1 MFDSL
6 LLGFSVALTYSNIL
20 YCAVGVTLG
29 TAIGVLPGLGPVATI
44 SLLLPITY
52 NIPLESSIILL
63 SGIYYG
69 AMYGGST
76 TSILVNLPGEA
87 ASVVTALDGFQMAKK
102 GRAGAALGVAAI
114 GSFVA
119 GTISIVGLNLF
130 APIVSRWAIKFGPPE
145 YVALMVMGL
154 TFITYLSTKSPLKS
168 VISALIGL
176 LLSVI
181 GVDPEYGGARLTFDT
196 DTLLSGLDF
205 AVIAMGLFGVGEVL
219 YSLEASGETKLI
231 TDKIAQVFPSKKDLK
246 ASAGPMTRG
255 SVLGFLVGLLPG
267 GGAVI
272 ASLLSYAL
280 EKRISKHPE
289 EFGKGAIEG
298 VAGPESAN
306 NAAAGAAFIPLLT
319 LGLPSNAVMALMF
332 GALMIHGV
340 TPGPFLIQEVPHL
353 FWGVVV
359 SMYIGNVLL
368 LILNLPMIGFFVKLL
383 KVRLSILSACVLV
396 ITLIGVYSV
405 NNNVF
410 DMWILLLFGIVGYL
424 MRKFEYEPG
433 PLVLAFVL
441 GPILETAFRQS
452 LIISNGTPAIFVTRP
467 ISLFFLC
474 LAGLLV
480 ASQLFGKKKKAGQN
494 YEA

>member
-6 LLGFSVALTYSNIL
+6 VLGFSVAFSFSNLL

-44 SLLLPITY
+44 SLLLPLTY
-52 NIPLESSIILL
+52 SIPLESSIILL
-63 SGIYYG
+63 AGIYYG

-87 ASVVTALDGFQMAKK
+87 ASVVTTLDGYQMAKK
-102 GRAGAALGVAAI
+102 GRAGVALGIAAI

-119 GTISIVGLNLF
+119 GTVAIIGLNLF
-130 APIVSRWAIKFGPPE
+130 APIVSRWAINFGPPE

-154 TFITYLSTKSPLKS
+154 TFITYLSTKSPLRS
-168 VISALIGL
+168 VISAVLGL
-176 LLSVI
+176 LLSCI
-181 GVDPEYGGARLTFDT
+181 GTDPEFGGARLTFET

-219 YSLEASGETKLI
+219 CSLEEGDEKQLV
-231 TDKIAQVFPSKKDLK
+231 TDKIEQVFPGKKDL
-246 ASAGPMTRG
+246 AAAAGPITRG
-255 SVLGFLVGLLPG
+255 SLMGFAVGLLPG

-272 ASLLSYAL
+272 ASLLSYAV
-280 EKRISKHPE
+280 EKRFSKHPE
-289 EFGKGAIEG
+289 QFGQGTIEG

-332 GALMIHGV
+332 GALMIHGI
-340 TPGPFLIQEVPHL
+340 TPGPFLIREVPQL

-368 LILNLPMIGFFVKLL
+368 LILNLPLIGLFVKLL

-410 DMWILLLFGIVGYL
+410 DMWILLLFGIIGYL
-424 MRKFEYEPG
+424 MRKFRYEPG

-452 LIISNGTPAIFVTRP
+452 LIISNGNPAIFVTRP
-467 ISLFFLC
+467 IALFFLC
-474 LAGLLV
+474 LAALLV
-480 ASQLFGKKKKAGQN
+480 LSQLFSKKKKGT
-494 YEA
+494 EVSP

>member
-1 MFDSL
+1 MFDSMI
-6 LLGFSVALTYSNIL
+6 LGFQVALSWTNIL
-20 YCAVGVTLG
+20 YCSMGVTLG
-29 TAIGVLPGLGPVATI
+29 TVIGVLPGLGPVATI

-52 NIPLESSIILL
+52 NIPIESSIILL

-87 ASVVTALDGFQMAKK
+87 ASVVTCLDGHQMAKQ
-102 GRAGAALGVAAI
+102 GRAGAALGIAAI

-119 GTISIVGLNLF
+119 GTVSIIGLNLF
-130 APIVSRWAIKFGPPE
+130 APTVSRLAVKFGPPE
-145 YVALMVMGL
+145 YAALMVMGL
-154 TFITYLSTKSPLKS
+154 TFVTYLSTKSPLKC
-168 VISALIGL
+168 VISAIIGL
-176 LLSVI
+176 LLACMGS
-181 GVDPEYGGARLTFDT
+181 DPEFGVERLTFGSVS
-196 DTLLSGLDF
+196 LLSGLDF

-219 YSLEASGETKLI
+219 YCMESSEETTLV
-231 TDKIAQVFPSKKDLK
+231 TDKISQIWPSRKDL
-246 ASAGPMTRG
+246 ADSALPIARG

-272 ASLLSYAL
+272 ASLLSYAV
-280 EKRISKHPE
+280 EKRVSKHPE
-289 EFGKGAIEG
+289 RFGKGAIEG

-319 LGLPSNAVMALMF
+319 LGLPSNAVMALIF
-332 GALMIHGV
+332 GALMIHGI
-340 TPGPFLIQEVPHL
+340 TPGPFLIREQPQL

-359 SMYIGNVLL
+359 SMYMGNVLL
-368 LILNLPMIGFFVKLL
+368 LILNLPMVGVFVKLL
-383 KVRLSILSACVLV
+383 KVRLSILSAGVLV

-410 DMWILLLFGIVGYL
+410 DMWMLLFFGILGYL
-424 MRKFEYEPG
+424 MRKFDFEPG

-452 LIISNGTPAIFVTRP
+452 LVISNGDISIFFTRP
-467 ISLFFLC
+467 ISVSFLVV
-474 LAGLLV
+474 AGLLV
-480 ASQLFGKKKKAGQN
+480 ISQLIPKKSCTTMN
-494 YEA
+494 P

>member
-1 MFDSL
+1 MFDQM
-6 LLGFSVALTYSNIL
+6 LLGFQVALTFSNL
-20 YCAVGVTLG
+20 MYCAFGVTLG

-44 SLLLPITY
+44 SLLLPLTY
-52 NIPLESSIILL
+52 SIPLDSSIILL
-63 SGIYYG
+63 AGIYYG

-87 ASVVTALDGFQMAKK
+87 ASVVTTLDGYQMAKK
-102 GRAGAALGVAAI
+102 GRAGAALGIAAI

-119 GTISIVGLNLF
+119 GTVSIIGLNLF
-130 APIVSRWAIKFGPPE
+130 APILSRWAIKFGPPE

-154 TFITYLSTKSPLKS
+154 TFITYLSTNSPLRS
-168 VISALIGL
+168 VISAIVGL
-176 LLSVI
+176 LLACI
-181 GVDPEYGGARLTFDT
+181 GTDPEFGNQRLTFGSES
-196 DTLLSGLDF
+196 LLSGLDF

-219 YSLEASGETKLI
+219 SSLEEEEETSLV
-231 TDKIAQVFPSKKDLK
+231 TDKIDQIWPSKKDL
-246 ASAGPMTRG
+246 ADSAGPIARG

-272 ASLLSYAL
+272 ASLLSYAT

-319 LGLPSNAVMALMF
+319 LGLPSNAVMALIF

-340 TPGPFLIQEVPHL
+340 TPGPFLIKEYPEL

-368 LILNLPMIGFFVKLL
+368 LILNLPMIGIFIKLL
-383 KVRLSILSACVLV
+383 KIRLSILSACVLV

-410 DMWILLLFGIVGYL
+410 DMWILLLFGIIGYL
-424 MRKFEYEPG
+424 MRKFKFEPG

-441 GPILETAFRQS
+441 GPILETSFRQS
-452 LIISNGTPAIFVTRP
+452 LIMSNGDASIFLTRP
-467 ISLFFLC
+467 ISVGFLC
-474 LAGLLV
+474 VAGLLIL
-480 ASQLFGKKKKAGQN
+480 SQCIGKKTKLVG
-494 YEA
+494 

>member
-6 LLGFSVALTYSNIL
+6 LLGFGVALTYSNIM
-20 YCAVGVTLG
+20 YCAIGVTLG

-44 SLLLPITY
+44 SLLLPLTY
-52 NIPLESSIILL
+52 SIPLESSIILL

-87 ASVVTALDGFQMAKK
+87 ASVVTTLDGYQMAKK
-102 GRAGAALGVAAI
+102 GRAGVALGIAAI

-119 GTISIVGLNLF
+119 GTISILGLNLF
-130 APIVSRWAIKFGPPE
+130 APIVSRWAINFGPPE

-154 TFITYLSTKSPLKS
+154 TFITYLSTKSPLRS
-168 VISALIGL
+168 VISAIIGL
-176 LLSVI
+176 LLACI
-181 GVDPEYGGARLTFDT
+181 GTDPEFGGARLTFDA
-196 DTLLSGLDF
+196 DALLSGLDF

-219 YSLEASGETKLI
+219 CSLEEGDETSLV
-231 TDKIAQVFPSKKDLK
+231 TDKLSQIWPGKEDLK
-246 ASAGPMTRG
+246 TSAGPITRG
-255 SVLGFLVGLLPG
+255 SLMGFMVGLLPG

-272 ASLLSYAL
+272 ASLLSYAT

-289 EFGKGAIEG
+289 QFGQGAIEG

-332 GALMIHGV
+332 GALMIHGI
-340 TPGPFLIQEVPHL
+340 TPGPFLIREAPQL
-353 FWGVVV
+353 FWGVVA

-368 LILNLPMIGFFVKLL
+368 LILNLPMVGLFVKLL
-383 KVRLSILSACVLV
+383 KVRLSILSACVLI

-410 DMWILLLFGIVGYL
+410 DMWILLLFGVIGYL
-424 MRKFEYEPG
+424 LRKFRYEPG

-452 LIISNGTPAIFVTRP
+452 LIISNGNPAIFVTKP

-474 LAGLLV
+474 VAALLV
-480 ASQLFGKKKKAGQN
+480 LSQLFSKKKASAEGRV
-494 YEA
+494 